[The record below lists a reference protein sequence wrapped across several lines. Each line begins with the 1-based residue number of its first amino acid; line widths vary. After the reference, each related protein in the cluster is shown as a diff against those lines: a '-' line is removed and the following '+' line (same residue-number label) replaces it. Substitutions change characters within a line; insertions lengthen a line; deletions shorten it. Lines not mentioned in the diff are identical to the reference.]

1 MRKIVLLAASMV
13 ATLAMCVGV
22 SAADSVPSDVNLNNF
37 KLSWS
42 DEFDGTSLNDAYWTP
57 QIGNGIEY
65 GNRGWGNNEKEYY
78 KAENVSVSN
87 RTMKIKTAT
96 TIFEVLA
103 SEVRLSIFRLL
114 VKYAPEGLVAG
125 EISQMLDIPKTNLSF
140 HLKNIMYSGLVNM
153 EREGRNTRYRANIP
167 LMLETIAYLASE
179 CCSGNSAH
187 CQPYLAEG
195 GIEPEFLSVYC
206 QKQTYDT
213 EITTMDTADK
223 TKSSEDVKETVRAG
237 YAAIA
242 TGQRSCC
249 CSSQRGSQADPARLA
264 AAVGYDAESL
274 AKLPDGANMGL
285 SCGNPVAIAALRE
298 GQTVVDLGSGG
309 GFDVFQAGEKVKASG
324 RVIGVDMT
332 PEMLAKARKNIVQ
345 YRQRTGLDNVEFRLG
360 EIECLPVPDNSVDV
374 VLSNCVINLS
384 PDKPKVWREIY
395 RVLKSGGKVSVSDLA
410 LLKPLPDN
418 VRDMAAAL
426 VGCVAGAVLVEE
438 TKALLEKVGFT
449 SIVLT
454 PKPDYVRNMQDWND
468 PLYKQIAE
476 TLPQG
481 EEMADY
487 VVSLSIEAR
496 K

>member
-1 MRKIVLLAASMV
+1 
-13 ATLAMCVGV
+13 
-22 SAADSVPSDVNLNNF
+22 
-37 KLSWS
+37 
-42 DEFDGTSLNDAYWTP
+42 
-57 QIGNGIEY
+57 
-65 GNRGWGNNEKEYY
+65 
-78 KAENVSVSN
+78 
-87 RTMKIKTAT
+87 MKIKTAT

-140 HLKNIMYSGLVNM
+140 HLKNIMYSGLVSM

-249 CSSQRGSQADPARLA
+249 CPSQRGSQADPARLA

-309 GFDVFQAGEKVKASG
+309 GFDVFQAGERVKASG

-332 PEMLAKARKNIVQ
+332 PEMLAKARKNIGQ
-345 YRQRTGLDNVEFRLG
+345 YRQRTGRDNVEFRLG

-395 RVLKSGGKVSVSDLA
+395 RVLKYGGKVSVSDLA
-410 LLKPLPDN
+410 LLKPLPDT

-438 TKALLEKVGFT
+438 TKALLEKA
-449 SIVLT
+449 
-454 PKPDYVRNMQDWND
+454 PEYDYMISAEAKGI
-468 PLYKQIAE
+468 PLIY
-476 TLPQG
+476 
-481 EEMADY
+481 EMARQSGQNKY
-487 VVSLSIEAR
+487 FLAR
-496 K
+496 KAPKLYMSGVFDVKVNSITTAKEQHLYLDKADAELMRGKRILIVDDVISTGESLAAVEKLVEEAGGIIAGRMAILAEGDAQNRDDIIYLEKLPVFHADGTIKE

>member
-1 MRKIVLLAASMV
+1 MGTMKLYELVNHYHIGTELTCAEAMFLA
-13 ATLAMCVGV
+13 C
-22 SAADSVPSDVNLNNF
+22 N
-37 KLSWS
+37 
-42 DEFDGTSLNDAYWTP
+42 
-57 QIGNGIEY
+57 
-65 GNRGWGNNEKEYY
+65 EYY
-78 KAENVSVSN
+78 HLYLSEETRKLFSV
-87 RTMKIKTAT
+87 M
-96 TIFEVLA
+96 
-103 SEVRLSIFRLL
+103 
-114 VKYAPEGLVAG
+114 GLG
-125 EISQMLDIPKTNLSF
+125 M
-140 HLKNIMYSGLVNM
+140 
-153 EREGRNTRYRANIP
+153 
-167 LMLETIAYLASE
+167 
-179 CCSGNSAH
+179 
-187 CQPYLAEG
+187 
-195 GIEPEFLSVYC
+195 
-206 QKQTYDT
+206 QT
-213 EITTMDTADK
+213 E
-223 TKSSEDVKETVRAG
+223 
-237 YAAIA
+237 
-242 TGQRSCC
+242 QSCC
-249 CSSQRGSQADPARLA
+249 GAFTV
-264 AAVGYDAESL
+264 AVGIIGL
-274 AKLPDGANMGL
+274 MTAK
-285 SCGNPVAIAALRE
+285 E
-298 GQTVVDLGSGG
+298 GQTDVDLGSGG

-332 PEMLAKARKNIVQ
+332 PEMLAKARKNIGQ

-410 LLKPLPDN
+410 LLKPLPDT

-438 TKALLEKVGFT
+438 TKALLEKAGFT

>member
-1 MRKIVLLAASMV
+1 
-13 ATLAMCVGV
+13 
-22 SAADSVPSDVNLNNF
+22 
-37 KLSWS
+37 
-42 DEFDGTSLNDAYWTP
+42 
-57 QIGNGIEY
+57 
-65 GNRGWGNNEKEYY
+65 
-78 KAENVSVSN
+78 
-87 RTMKIKTAT
+87 MKIKTAT

-140 HLKNIMYSGLVNM
+140 HLKNIMYSGLVSM

-298 GQTVVDLGSGG
+298 GQT
-309 GFDVFQAGEKVKASG
+309 ASG

-426 VGCVAGAVLVEE
+426 VGCVASAVLVEE
-438 TKALLEKVGFT
+438 TKALLEKTGFT